1 MSTTNLSSTVERER
15 VRRTVAVRQKRFRR
29 ERGTCSPQKKGN
41 IRATG
46 RRFTDV
52 ANEQSRRGQGW
63 TPLLPLRPEPGT
75 KTGPP
80 WYMAMVSSA
89 SPVPLSPIVLS
100 KPSLDSEHVEAAG
113 LLHLFAGGQASG
125 LATEKPPP
133 AVVRRQPPA
142 PKPNPPPPQPPQPP
156 PPERRKPEKNANP
169 KRRYH
174 SASYKLSVVREAR
187 PRPNLWAIT
196 PRPGRS
202 RGPRPAAPGEAA
214 PPTPRPPPPLAPPR
228 PRPTLCLTSP
238 TAASDMKPTPDRRC
252 GGRSIAASSR
262 RAATT
267 PRSRRAAC
275 GRPHPRTASRR
286 PHPHAACELL
296 PSGWTNLHAL
306 PPTPLPPG
314 VPAAQVDPAAR
325 ADRGDGGR

>member
-1 MSTTNLSSTVERER
+1 
-15 VRRTVAVRQKRFRR
+15 
-29 ERGTCSPQKKGN
+29 
-41 IRATG
+41 
-46 RRFTDV
+46 
-52 ANEQSRRGQGW
+52 
-63 TPLLPLRPEPGT
+63 
-75 KTGPP
+75 
-80 WYMAMVSSA
+80 MAMVSSA

-142 PKPNPPPPQPPQPP
+142 PKPKPPPPQPPPP
-156 PPERRKPEKNANP
+156 PPERRKPEKYANP

-174 SASYKLSVVREAR
+174 SASYKLSVVREVR

-196 PRPGRS
+196 P
-202 RGPRPAAPGEAA
+202 PRPFARAPTRRAGRG
-214 PPTPRPPPPLAPPR
+214 RPADTRPLAPPR

-252 GGRSIAASSR
+252 GGRSTAASSR

-267 PRSRRAAC
+267 PRSRRAA
-275 GRPHPRTASRR
+275 
-286 PHPHAACELL
+286 
-296 PSGWTNLHAL
+296 
-306 PPTPLPPG
+306 
-314 VPAAQVDPAAR
+314 
-325 ADRGDGGR
+325 